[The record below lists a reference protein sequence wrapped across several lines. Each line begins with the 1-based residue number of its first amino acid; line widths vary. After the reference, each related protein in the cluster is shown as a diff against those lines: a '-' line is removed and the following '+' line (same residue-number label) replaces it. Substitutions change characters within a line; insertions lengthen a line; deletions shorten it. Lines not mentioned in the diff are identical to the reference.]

1 MTKDE
6 AIPYAGADEIKAS
19 SLLFLSAC
27 ITTVRLMGALTAS
40 RKKKKER
47 KQTKTHKYG
56 LERTTAIQKKKKEEN
71 EAVFV

>member
-40 RKKKKER
+40 RKKKKSAK
-47 KQTKTHKYG
+47 KQKHKSTGWKEQQQY
-56 LERTTAIQKKKKEEN
+56 KKKKEEN